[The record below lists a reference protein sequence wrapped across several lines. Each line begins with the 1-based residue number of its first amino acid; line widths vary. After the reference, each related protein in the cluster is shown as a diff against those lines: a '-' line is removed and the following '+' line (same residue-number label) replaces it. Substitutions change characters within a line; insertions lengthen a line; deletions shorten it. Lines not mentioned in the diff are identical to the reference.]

1 MGTTS
6 FLLILVL
13 LLLSGVIAYVG
24 DFLGRRVG
32 KRKLSL
38 LALRPRYTAIL
49 VSIVTGILIST
60 VTLAILSVASKDVR
74 TALFGMEELKRKLE
88 SLNQEVLARN
98 AELERMKETVRMYEE
113 QVATLSQKE
122 RELSLSKASLEEQ
135 VQSLRENV
143 ASLEQQRKT
152 LQDEIESLQM
162 ELTRLRANLIAVRQ
176 GEIVFRDEEEILRVV
191 AQGGVP
197 EDEAEDFLLSLIRR
211 ATVIAQARGAGQ
223 DREGRGVVFV
233 QEDNFKEAVAKLS
246 LGSGE
251 YVVRL
256 VAALNTLRGEPVI
269 ARFLLEENKKI
280 FSQGEVILRKVVT
293 LERGRTNPDLILA
306 EMLRDLNILGVE
318 KGVLSQEGKVGV
330 ISALNLSEVTREL
343 EKREGR
349 VVLEAMAESDIFT
362 AGPMRVFL
370 RVQEEV
376 PEG

>member
-60 VTLAILSVASKDVR
+60 VTLAILSMASKDVR

-122 RELSLSKASLEEQ
+122 RELSLSKASLEEE
-135 VQSLRENV
+135 VRSLQENV
-143 ASLEQQRKT
+143 TTLEKQRKT
-152 LQDEIESLQM
+152 LQDEIQSLQM

-246 LGSGE
+246 SGSGE

-349 VVLEAMAESDIFT
+349 VVLEAIAESDIFT

>member
-1 MGTTS
+1 MGTS
-6 FLLILVL
+6 GFFLILVL
-13 LLLSGVIAYVG
+13 ILLSGVIAYVG

-32 KRKLSL
+32 KRKLSV

-60 VTLAILSVASKDVR
+60 VTLAILSIASQDVR
-74 TALFGMEELKRKLE
+74 TALFGMEELKERLE
-88 SLNQEVLARN
+88 SLNREVLERN
-98 AELERMKETVRMYEE
+98 AELEHMKKTVHLYEE
-113 QVATLSQKE
+113 QVAALSEKE

-135 VQSLRENV
+135 VRSLQENV
-143 ASLEQQRKT
+143 KELEKQRKA
-152 LQDEIESLQM
+152 LQDEIQSLQV
-162 ELTRLRANLIAVRQ
+162 ELSRLRANLLAVRQ

-191 AQGGVP
+191 AKGGLSQ
-197 EDEAEDFLLSLIRR
+197 DEAENFLLSLIRR

-233 QEDNFKEAVAKLS
+233 QEENFREVAAKL
-246 LGSGE
+246 LARNGE

-269 ARFLLEENKKI
+269 ARFVLEENKKI
-280 FSQGEVILRKVVT
+280 FSQGEVILRKTVY
-293 LERGRTNPDLILA
+293 LERGKTNPDLVIA
-306 EMLRDLNILGVE
+306 EILRDLNILGVE
-318 KGVLSQEGKVGV
+318 KGVLPQEGKVGV

-343 EKREGR
+343 EKREGE
-349 VVLEAMAESDIFT
+349 VLLEAVAESDVFT

-370 RVQEEV
+370 RVQSKI